1 MRPRSSSNYTV
12 REKSPFL
19 LRNITAAKKD
29 PLGMEENGSL
39 HRTNPL
45 SNPFSSVPLG

>member
-19 LRNITAAKKD
+19 LRNITAAKND
-29 PLGMEENGSL
+29 PLGTEEKAPPG
-39 HRTNPL
+39 
-45 SNPFSSVPLG
+45 LGRRDGAGKQL

>member
-19 LRNITAAKKD
+19 LRNIAATSKTMPVYYD
-29 PLGMEENGSL
+29 E
-39 HRTNPL
+39 
-45 SNPFSSVPLG
+45 SVYLDHIWIFR